1 MLTDNFVLMNF
12 DRIRYLL
19 ISSSLRL
26 GPLLSPRIQNVSAAP
41 NKELLLSILLCR
53 LSEKRTE
60 MSDVQFDDHYYYREA
75 FDWSVIINIIHSYR
89 GRSCSSHRARSV
101 CVCVCL
107 RHWCIPIIQKIRFKC
122 VCAGSLWAQYGLLS
136 LKMIITEIYLMMNA
150 MERGRERDED
160 RERKRKITLFA
171 LDHMC
176 FAFTFTH
183 TFALQIRVIDVFC
196 AFSARKG

>member
-1 MLTDNFVLMNF
+1 MSRELIFFARARVHKVPASKVQHGVYENAVGQTVKKKKKNKIKMMLTDNFVLMNF

-75 FDWSVIINIIHSYR
+75 FD
-89 GRSCSSHRARSV
+89 
-101 CVCVCL
+101 
-107 RHWCIPIIQKIRFKC
+107 
-122 VCAGSLWAQYGLLS
+122 
-136 LKMIITEIYLMMNA
+136 
-150 MERGRERDED
+150 
-160 RERKRKITLFA
+160 
-171 LDHMC
+171 
-176 FAFTFTH
+176 
-183 TFALQIRVIDVFC
+183 
-196 AFSARKG
+196 